1 MCRWNSRDDEQHYVQ
16 KNWPARERFI
26 PGRYNVHHFP
36 LVDPAK
42 IYLPPMHIKLGLFK
56 NFVKAMD
63 QDDSGFLHLQEKFP
77 TKTDTKL
84 KGAVYYSTLVALNAM
99 H

>member
-1 MCRWNSRDDEQHYVQ
+1 
-16 KNWPARERFI
+16 
-26 PGRYNVHHFP
+26 
-36 LVDPAK
+36 
-42 IYLPPMHIKLGLFK
+42 MHIKLGLFK

-63 QDDSGFLHLQEKFP
+63 QDDSEFLHLQEKFP

-99 H
+99 L